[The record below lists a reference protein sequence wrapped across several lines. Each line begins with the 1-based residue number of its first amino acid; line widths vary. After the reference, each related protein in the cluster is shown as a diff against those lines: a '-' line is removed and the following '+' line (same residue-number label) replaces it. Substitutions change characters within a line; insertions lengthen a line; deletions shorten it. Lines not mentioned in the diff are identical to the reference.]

1 MDDGSEVMK
10 KSKTKAIPVAAQAR
24 GFFAY
29 IPFTKKI
36 LSCLA
41 LVFYDIN
48 FISPGTHKDHMGN
61 TFHGI
66 QELFRILLISGN
78 SMNPFPIIPG
88 GLFTDNDI
96 YTSKL

>member
-10 KSKTKAIPVAAQAR
+10 KSKTKAIPVAAQAL
-24 GFFAY
+24 GFFASN
-29 IPFTKKI
+29 PFTKKI

-61 TFHGI
+61 SFHGL
-66 QELFRILLISGN
+66 QENFRILLISGN
-78 SMNPFPIIPG
+78 SMNSFLIIPG

-96 YTSKL
+96 YASKL